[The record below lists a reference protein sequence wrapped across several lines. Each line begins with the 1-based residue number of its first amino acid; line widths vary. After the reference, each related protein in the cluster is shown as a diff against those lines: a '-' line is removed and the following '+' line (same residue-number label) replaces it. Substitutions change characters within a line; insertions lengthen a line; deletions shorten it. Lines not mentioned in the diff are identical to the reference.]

1 MEYYTYAYLRED
13 GTPYY
18 IGKGKGDRIND
29 MNGRPTKPPKDKS
42 RRIYL
47 KCNLTEQEAF
57 KHEVYMIF
65 LFGRKDI
72 GTGILRNKSNGG
84 EGNSGL
90 VVSQKNKEIL
100 RQKMKE
106 NNIMKTHIN
115 NYKEGIMRRSKN
127 EEWLNKKRQSY
138 LLTYKNGN
146 KVEVRGLTNWA
157 RDNGYKASV
166 LFGIIKGTNKTHKD
180 IVSVEKLAQ
189 APLKRGKE
197 TL

>member
-29 MNGRPTKPPKDKS
+29 TTGRPTKPPKDKS
-42 RRIYL
+42 KRIYL
-47 KCNLTEQEAF
+47 KCNLTEEEAF
-57 KHEVYMIF
+57 KHEIYMID

-115 NYKEGIMRRSKN
+115 NYKEGIRKRSEN
-127 EEWLNKKRQSY
+127 QEWLNKRRQSY

-146 KVEVRGLTNWA
+146 KVEVKGLTNWA

-180 IVSVEKLAQ
+180 IVAVEKVAH
-189 APLKRGKE
+189 PLSAE
-197 TL
+197 ALNAL

>member
-29 MNGRPTKPPKDKS
+29 TTGRPTKPPKDKS
-42 RRIYL
+42 KRIYL
-47 KCNLTEQEAF
+47 KCNLTEEEAF
-57 KHEVYMIF
+57 KHEIYMIS

-72 GTGILRNKSNGG
+72 GTGMLRNKSNGG

-90 VVSQKNKEIL
+90 VVSEKNKEIL

-115 NYKEGIMRRSKN
+115 NYKEGIRNRSEN
-127 EEWLNKKRQSY
+127 QEWLNKRRQSY

-146 KVEVRGLTNWA
+146 KVEVKGLTNWA

-166 LFGIIKGTNKTHKD
+166 LFGIIKGTNKT
-180 IVSVEKLAQ
+180 EQ
-189 APLKRGKE
+189 
-197 TL
+197 

>member
-29 MNGRPTKPPKDKS
+29 NTGRPTKPPKDKS

-180 IVSVEKLAQ
+180 IVAVEKLAQ
-189 APLKRGKE
+189 HPPQGALNA
-197 TL
+197 L